1 MALIHCDFFS
11 LAVIMPAVH
20 RSFYTDMAHGY
31 RYWTY
36 ISEELPVVVRALFPL
51 SEARKD
57 NFVAG
62 LSMGG
67 YGAFK
72 LAMTFPERYAAA
84 ASLSGVVDIALAVSA
99 EEEDWLREVK
109 LIFGNRSKVSG
120 SLNDLFYLANQ
131 LAKTKELPLPLYQW
145 CGTED
150 PLYILNI
157 RFRDH
162 ARSLGLNL
170 TYEEGPGEHEWGA
183 WDR

>member
-1 MALIHCDFFS
+1 
-11 LAVIMPAVH
+11 
-20 RSFYTDMAHGY
+20 MAHGY

-36 ISEELPVVVRALFPL
+36 ISEELPAVVRSLFPL
-51 SEARKD
+51 SEARQD

-72 LAMTFPERYAAA
+72 LAMSYPERYAAA
-84 ASLSGVVDIALAVSA
+84 ASLSGVVDIALAVGA

-109 LIFGNRSKVSG
+109 LIFGNRRKVAG
-120 SLNDLFYLANQ
+120 SSNDLFNLANM
-131 LAKTKELPLPLYQW
+131 LASAKEPHLALYQW

-150 PLYILNI
+150 PLYLLNV

-162 ARSLGLNL
+162 VRSLGLDL

-183 WDR
+183 WDRQIQRVLEWLPLKKRGAR